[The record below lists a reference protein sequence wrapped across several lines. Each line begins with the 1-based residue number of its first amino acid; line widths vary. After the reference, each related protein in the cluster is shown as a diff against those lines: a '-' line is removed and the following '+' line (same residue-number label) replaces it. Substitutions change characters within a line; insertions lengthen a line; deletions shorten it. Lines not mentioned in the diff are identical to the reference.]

1 MLLEYRAEE
10 MIWHRQMH
18 YILYYVPGTSQVTS
32 VVKNLPANAGD
43 KSLIPGSERSPGGG
57 NGYPTSV
64 FLPGKAHGP
73 GIWQARVNGVTKSW
87 TRPSK

>member
-43 KSLIPGSERSPGGG
+43 KEFDPWVRKIP
-57 NGYPTSV
+57 
-64 FLPGKAHGP
+64 
-73 GIWQARVNGVTKSW
+73 
-87 TRPSK
+87 